1 MSRSIGSWLSGPQA
15 GLENGADAGAWR
27 GEKLGL
33 PESGPGSIASSWPR
47 VLALFLDWV
56 MCYGVS
62 LLFVGVLSPRL
73 STAVLGVWFVV
84 GVVAVSAFSFTP
96 GQFVVGMRVIRVD
109 GADRVGV
116 IRAFFR
122 QVLLVFIV
130 PPLLNDADG
139 RGLHDRA
146 TGTALVRT
154 R

>member
-1 MSRSIGSWLSGPQA
+1 MDP
-15 GLENGADAGAWR
+15 DTDTGAWR

-33 PESGPGSIASSWPR
+33 PQSGPGSLASSWPR
-47 VLALFLDWV
+47 VLALFVDWV

-62 LLFVGVLSPRL
+62 LLFVGFLAQQL
-73 STAVLGVWFVV
+73 STVVLGIWFVV
-84 GVVAVSAFSFTP
+84 GMLTVTLFSFSP
-96 GQFVVGMRVIRVD
+96 GQFVVGMRVVRVD
-109 GADRVGV
+109 GAARVGI

-122 QVLLVFIV
+122 QLLIVFIV
-130 PPLLNDADG
+130 PPLLNDPDG